1 MTETH
6 PLAGTTVAQFMSQDA
21 ITANLND
28 GLRQTWIR
36 MRERDI
42 RHMPVLDDH
51 ERLAGI
57 VSDRDLRRPDTVDV
71 GTIDA
76 YRLDDTMKVREVMT
90 TPATTVRADTP
101 LLEAFDV
108 VLSRRFGALPV
119 VDDDGRVLGM
129 LSAWDL
135 LKAARRC

>member
-1 MTETH
+1 V
-6 PLAGTTVAQFMSQDA
+6 TTVISSAVVADHMSVNA
-21 ITANLND
+21 ITANLGD
-28 GLRQTWIR
+28 GLRQTWMR

-76 YRLDDTMKVREVMT
+76 FRLDDHMKVREVMT
-90 TPATTVRADTP
+90 SPAVTVRADTP
-101 LLEAFDV
+101 LLEALDL
-108 VLSRRFGALPV
+108 VLERRFGALPV
-119 VDDDGRVLGM
+119 VDDDGRVLGV

-135 LKAARRC
+135 LKATRSCF

>member
-1 MTETH
+1 MISG
-6 PLAGTTVAQFMSQDA
+6 AVVADYMSPTA
-21 ITANLND
+21 VTANPGD
-28 GLRQTWIR
+28 GLRQTWLR
-36 MRERDI
+36 MQEREI

-76 YRLDDTMKVREVMT
+76 YRLDDSKKVGEVMT
-90 TPATTVRADTP
+90 SAVTTVRADTP
-101 LLEAFDV
+101 LLTAFD
-108 VLSRRFGALPV
+108 LLLDKRFGALPV
-119 VDDDGRVLGM
+119 VSEEGRVVGM

-135 LKAARRC
+135 LRAARACV